1 MGLVLQSVMF
11 GVIAAVCWGIADFL
25 AAVISKRLGILGTVF
40 GVHVASVAAT
50 TIYLVFAL
58 DPAMPSPG
66 QWAALVGM
74 SLLAVVTYLA
84 FYKSLQIGP
93 VAVVSPIVS
102 TYAVVVILLAVI
114 FVGERLS
121 AGQSIGA
128 IGTVVGI
135 VVAST
140 NPRALRRRE
149 TLIGA
154 GVLLAILATLG
165 LGFWQFAIG
174 VLSKEIGW
182 FLPIYISRVLTLAFL
197 LPIVVARRTWPWR
210 QASALLILG
219 VIVVGIVETAGLF
232 AFARGSEVGIISIVA
247 AASITYPVIPVLGGL
262 AIFKERLSISQ
273 WSGLTIALVGLLVL
287 TLAG

>member
-102 TYAVVVILLAVI
+102 TYAVVVILCWPSSSS
-114 FVGERLS
+114 GS
-121 AGQSIGA
+121 A
-128 IGTVVGI
+128 
-135 VVAST
+135 
-140 NPRALRRRE
+140 
-149 TLIGA
+149 
-154 GVLLAILATLG
+154 
-165 LGFWQFAIG
+165 
-174 VLSKEIGW
+174 
-182 FLPIYISRVLTLAFL
+182 
-197 LPIVVARRTWPWR
+197 
-210 QASALLILG
+210 
-219 VIVVGIVETAGLF
+219 
-232 AFARGSEVGIISIVA
+232 
-247 AASITYPVIPVLGGL
+247 
-262 AIFKERLSISQ
+262 
-273 WSGLTIALVGLLVL
+273 
-287 TLAG
+287 